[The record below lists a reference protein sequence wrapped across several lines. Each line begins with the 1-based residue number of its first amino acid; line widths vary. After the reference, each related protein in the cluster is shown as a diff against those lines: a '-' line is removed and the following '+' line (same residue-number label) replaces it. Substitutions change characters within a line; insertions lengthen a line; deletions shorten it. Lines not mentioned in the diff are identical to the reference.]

1 MAEPERSEP
10 DSMAVFLTEVGKAPL
25 LNQAQEV
32 VLGRELRERHEELEA
47 MLLASPV
54 VWRQVLAW
62 MDLIRSGELEASELM
77 LRGRKTPQQVAG
89 MSRRLDSAARL
100 LRPALARAG
109 PPSAELTDAL
119 TRLNLNKKKLL
130 SLVDAAAAQDPKIAD
145 VRDRLSTARTALVEA
160 NIRLAVSV
168 AKNFSTKKMEFADL
182 VQEGTLGLMKAADR
196 FDERLGFK
204 FSTYATWW
212 IRQSIQRALT
222 DKAATIRLPA
232 HVFALRERV
241 RHLQRLTFDRT
252 GREATAAELGARLR
266 VRPKRLR
273 AVLESAQEPLSF
285 SAEPF
290 DAEDAKLEDLL
301 PDSASPSPLA
311 AAKSTLRQD
320 EVRFALGRISPRE
333 ALVLRLRFGID
344 TGKELTLEECGK
356 RLGLTRERVRQIE
369 HKALQKLKA
378 PRLSL
383 RLKDYWGRGQ

>member
-10 DSMAVFLTEVGKAPL
+10 DSMAVFLSEVGKAPL

-32 VLGRELRERHEELEA
+32 VLGRELRERHEELERL
-47 MLLASPV
+47 LLASPV
-54 VWRQVLAW
+54 VWKQLLAW
-62 MDLIRSGELEASELM
+62 IDLVGSGDIEASDLM
-77 LRGRKTPQQVAG
+77 LRGRKSPQQVAG
-89 MSRRLDSAARL
+89 MRRRLDSAERL
-100 LRPALARAG
+100 LRSALERGG
-109 PPSAELTDAL
+109 PPGAELLSAL
-119 TRLNLNKKKLL
+119 TGLNLNKKRLL
-130 SLVDAAAAQDPKIAD
+130 SLADAAGAQDARIAD
-145 VRDRLSTARTALVEA
+145 VRDRLSAARTALVEA

-168 AKNFSTKKMEFADL
+168 AKNFSTRKMEFADL

-204 FSTYATWW
+204 FSTYAMWW

-241 RHLQRLTFDRT
+241 RLLQRRTLDRT
-252 GREATAAELGARLR
+252 GREATAAELGARLG
-266 VRPKRLR
+266 VPPKRLR

-290 DAEDAKLEDLL
+290 DAEDAKLEDIL

-311 AAKSTLRQD
+311 AAKSTLRED
-320 EVRFALGRISPRE
+320 EVRTALGLISPRE
-333 ALVLRLRFGID
+333 ALVLRLRFGIG
-344 TGKELTLEECGK
+344 TGREQTLEECGK

-369 HKALQKLKA
+369 NKALEKLKA